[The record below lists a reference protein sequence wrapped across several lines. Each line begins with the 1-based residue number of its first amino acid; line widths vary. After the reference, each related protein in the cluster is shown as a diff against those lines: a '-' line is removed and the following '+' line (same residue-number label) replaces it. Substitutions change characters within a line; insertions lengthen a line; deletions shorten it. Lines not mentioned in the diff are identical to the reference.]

1 MRDQLKRRLNIVRIF
16 AIVFAVAVIMLPR
29 QMVRA
34 DSDFTSDYSQHT
46 FAGDEGFDSG
56 EANCVCQ
63 STSGY
68 IWIGTDNGIY
78 RYDGSE
84 FTLFPL
90 DSDEDGTK
98 YSINCIYLTSDDK
111 LYVGTDNYGLYV
123 YDNGAFN
130 RVAETYN
137 LGVSTIN
144 AMYEDDS
151 RIASTLN
158 FRVIRHILSH
168 Q

>member
-1 MRDQLKRRLNIVRIF
+1 MKDRINGRINQKLIRII
-16 AIVFAVAVIMLPR
+16 AILIIVAVMLLPR
-29 QMVRA
+29 QTVYA
-34 DSDFTSDYSQHT
+34 DSNFTSYYSQHT

-90 DSDEDGTK
+90 DSNEDGTK
-98 YSINCIYLTSDDK
+98 YSINCIYHTSDDK
-111 LYVGTDNYGLYV
+111 LYVGTDNYGL
-123 YDNGAFN
+123 
-130 RVAETYN
+130 
-137 LGVSTIN
+137 
-144 AMYEDDS
+144 
-151 RIASTLN
+151 
-158 FRVIRHILSH
+158 
-168 Q
+168 